1 MTDQDLDL
9 RRVESLSAAD
19 DYRAAALDA
28 DDDCAAAYLAA
39 ASRAALR
46 AAMGAL

>member
-28 DDDCAAAYLAA
+28 DDDCT
-39 ASRAALR
+39 S
-46 AAMGAL
+46 